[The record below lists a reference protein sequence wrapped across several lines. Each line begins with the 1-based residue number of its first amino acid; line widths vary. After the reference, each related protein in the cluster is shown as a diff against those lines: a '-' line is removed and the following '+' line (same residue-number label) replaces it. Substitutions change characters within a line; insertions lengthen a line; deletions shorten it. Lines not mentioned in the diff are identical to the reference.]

1 MEGDKIMWE
10 YIIITCMVTHFG
22 GEPVNKCFSSVSE
35 KKYPDVQIC
44 KAAAK
49 AEDFRIYYTMRGTDA
64 GLPVIK
70 TVCGEV
76 KDKNV

>member
-1 MEGDKIMWE
+1 MEGYRVMWE
-10 YIIITCMVTHFG
+10 YILITCMVTHFG
-22 GEPVNKCFSSVSE
+22 GEPVNKCWLQVSE
-35 KKYPDVQIC
+35 KKYPEVAIC

-49 AEDFRIYYTMRGTDA
+49 AEDFRIYYSLRGTSA

-76 KDKNV
+76 KNKNV

>member
-22 GEPVNKCFSSVSE
+22 GEPINKCFSSVSE

-49 AEDFRIYYTMRGTDA
+49 AAAAKSGR
-64 GLPVIK
+64 K
-70 TVCGEV
+70 V
-76 KDKNV
+76 KAKAKK